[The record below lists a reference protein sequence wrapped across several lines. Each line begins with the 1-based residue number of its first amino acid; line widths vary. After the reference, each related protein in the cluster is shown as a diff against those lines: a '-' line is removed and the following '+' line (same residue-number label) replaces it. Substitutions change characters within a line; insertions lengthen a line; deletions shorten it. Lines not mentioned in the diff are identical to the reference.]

1 LPDIQN
7 LKEDEEIPKEV
18 LEKLKVTLE
27 DFEFALRNVQP
38 SAMREVLIEI
48 PKVKWADVG
57 GLENVKEALKEAV
70 EWPLKN
76 PESFKN
82 IGIKPPRGILL
93 FGPPGCG
100 KTMIAKAVANEAGV
114 NFIAIKGPEL
124 LSKWVGESEQHI
136 RDVFRRAKQV
146 APCIIFFDEIDSLA
160 PRRGSD
166 SGGAHVSEQVVSQL
180 LTEMSGIEDM
190 EGVLVL
196 AASVTGDTPIMIKDI
211 SGTKII
217 PISEFVDR
225 YYSEGE
231 EGKEKSVY
239 GVRCLGFEQK
249 NSPKFTSGLRF
260 GNSAFKNVRGVFR
273 HKVDEIYEIEFI
285 GGKVR
290 TTGNHS
296 VFIRTRNGIK
306 ALPVS
311 NLKNGDILVDLP
323 YNPGIGNNIK
333 DTRAHI
339 FDKQFDI
346 KLPIFEPDISLQQAY
361 DFSMGSPLS
370 QHKISDIV
378 GFNQATISNWKR
390 GVNIPRGL
398 SKKYFKHS
406 LPEIVQ
412 VTPELMRLFGY
423 YVAEGFARKE
433 VDFCFNSKEN
443 NFIGDVKKL
452 VKENFGLEPDA
463 VRNITQNAT
472 NIIYYS
478 KPLADFFARYCGKG
492 AHAKHVPAFLFGAP
506 FGYFKEFLRGY
517 ADGDGHTDKN
527 GRLQITSVS
536 KQLIVELNWLCR
548 MHGIKST
555 INKFTVKAG
564 RVIKGGKPLPET
576 IAYRLNFG
584 RTNNPFSP
592 EKSNTKR
599 AIIKSIKKV
608 KFNGYVYDL
617 CGCDNE
623 AFFGGDTPVLLHNTN
638 RPDII
643 DSALLRP
650 GRFDRQVYV
659 YAPDEKTRLQI
670 LKVHTKNMKLDKDV
684 NVEKIAERTDGYSGA
699 DLEAVVREAGLNA
712 LRENINAKEVSKKH
726 FDDALKKIKAS
737 ITEDMFVK
745 YTKAVEEL
753 QKAKLEEKEKSRYI
767 G

>member
-1 LPDIQN
+1 
-7 LKEDEEIPKEV
+7 
-18 LEKLKVTLE
+18 
-27 DFEFALRNVQP
+27 
-38 SAMREVLIEI
+38 M
-48 PKVKWADVG
+48 
-57 GLENVKEALKEAV
+57 
-70 EWPLKN
+70 
-76 PESFKN
+76 
-82 IGIKPPRGILL
+82 
-93 FGPPGCG
+93 
-100 KTMIAKAVANEAGV
+100 
-114 NFIAIKGPEL
+114 
-124 LSKWVGESEQHI
+124 
-136 RDVFRRAKQV
+136 
-146 APCIIFFDEIDSLA
+146 
-160 PRRGSD
+160 
-166 SGGAHVSEQVVSQL
+166 
-180 LTEMSGIEDM
+180 
-190 EGVLVL
+190 
-196 AASVTGDTPIMIKDI
+196 
-211 SGTKII
+211 
-217 PISEFVDR
+217 
-225 YYSEGE
+225 
-231 EGKEKSVY
+231 
-239 GVRCLGFEQK
+239 
-249 NSPKFTSGLRF
+249 
-260 GNSAFKNVRGVFR
+260 
-273 HKVDEIYEIEFI
+273 
-285 GGKVR
+285 
-290 TTGNHS
+290 
-296 VFIRTRNGIK
+296 
-306 ALPVS
+306 
-311 NLKNGDILVDLP
+311 
-323 YNPGIGNNIK
+323 
-333 DTRAHI
+333 
-339 FDKQFDI
+339 
-346 KLPIFEPDISLQQAY
+346 
-361 DFSMGSPLS
+361 
-370 QHKISDIV
+370 
-378 GFNQATISNWKR
+378 
-390 GVNIPRGL
+390 
-398 SKKYFKHS
+398 
-406 LPEIVQ
+406 
-412 VTPELMRLFGY
+412 
-423 YVAEGFARKE
+423 
-433 VDFCFNSKEN
+433 
-443 NFIGDVKKL
+443 KKL